1 MGHQL
6 TERDI
11 QVLELLGNS
20 FVAIRYVASRGLPNM
35 SDKERLEIINDLAE
49 ASHNLPNVI
58 ATGGENSHLSFLL
71 NSNVADLKEAL
82 KKVKY

>member
-11 QVLELLGNS
+11 QILELLGNS
-20 FVAIRYVASRGLPNM
+20 FVAIRYVASRGLPTI

-49 ASHNLPNVI
+49 ASHNLTNVI

-71 NSNVADLKEAL
+71 NSNVTDLKEAL

>member
-6 TERDI
+6 TENDI
-11 QVLELLGNS
+11 HVLELLGNS
-20 FVAIRYVASRGLPNM
+20 FVAIRYVASRGVPSL
-35 SDKERLEIINDLAE
+35 SDKERLELINNIAE

-71 NSNVADLKEAL
+71 NSNVMDLKEAL
-82 KKVKY
+82 KKVND